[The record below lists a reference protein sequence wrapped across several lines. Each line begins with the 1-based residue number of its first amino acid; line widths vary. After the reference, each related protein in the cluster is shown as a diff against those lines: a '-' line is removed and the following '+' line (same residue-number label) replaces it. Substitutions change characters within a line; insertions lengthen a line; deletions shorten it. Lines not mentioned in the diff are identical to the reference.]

1 MNTNQAVD
9 NNMILLQIKIMYI
22 FRVLRL
28 IIIILILSYFLGTL
42 WLLISKMLTK
52 NKDDPDEMTFYN
64 QYSMREKTNFTQLTI
79 VVYFAFTTLSTVGF
93 GDYHPKGEI
102 ERIIT
107 TFILLCGVACFSYI
121 MG

>member
-64 QYSMREKTNFTQLTI
+64 QY
-79 VVYFAFTTLSTVGF
+79 
-93 GDYHPKGEI
+93 
-102 ERIIT
+102 
-107 TFILLCGVACFSYI
+107 
-121 MG
+121 